1 MSAPTT
7 PTRRIDVS
15 AGTEQVVSVDQIS
28 KELSRLWGDITRQVE
43 ERSGQI
49 PLRTS
54 ILTLVVVAR
63 GRTQVR
69 MAHDTLHELVEQLP
83 SRAIVVE
90 IGRKGT
96 PLQASVS
103 GHCRYLGTGR
113 AACYEVIELRAP
125 EDRLIA
131 VPSLLSPLELYDV
144 PSFLW
149 WVGAADFASPDFLR
163 LADTAERIIVD
174 SSRFDDALE
183 ALASYHRFLRGS
195 DTACTG
201 ADLNWA
207 RTTSWRELI
216 AQAFDNPMMLDL
228 MPAIGSVTFSF
239 DPSAE
244 AQALLVVGWLA
255 SRLGWVLKGASRD
268 MDTLTLWMWN
278 RYGMEVTVALNRQAS
293 TGIGLRAVRI
303 VAASNTASA
312 RLTVRRQSEDLVIV
326 STESPGMPRQDR
338 VVRDRTPRLCDLIGQ
353 ELVIHTR
360 DRVFDDAHDVV
371 ASVVNALASGG
382 RYRHDE

>member
-1 MSAPTT
+1 MSASIT
-7 PTRRIDVS
+7 PTRRIEVS
-15 AGTEQVVSVDQIS
+15 AGTERAISVDQIS
-28 KELSRLWGDITRQVE
+28 NELSRLWGDISQQVE

-69 MAHDTLHELVEQLP
+69 MAHTTLHELVEQLP

-90 IGRKGT
+90 IGPKGS
-96 PLQASVS
+96 PLDASVA
-103 GHCRYLGTGR
+103 GHCQYLGTGR

-125 EDRLIA
+125 EDRLTA

-149 WVGAADFASPDFLR
+149 WVGDVDFSSADFLR

-174 SSRFDDALE
+174 SARFDDALD
-183 ALASYHRFLRGS
+183 ALASYRRFLRGS

-201 ADLNWA
+201 TDLNWA

-216 AQAFDNPMMLDL
+216 AQAFDNPMMLQL
-228 MPAIGSVTFSF
+228 MPAIGTISLSF

-244 AQALLVVGWLA
+244 AQALLLVGWLS
-255 SRLGWVLKGASRD
+255 SRLGWRLQNASRD
-268 MDTLTLWMWN
+268 LDTLTLWFRN
-278 RYGMEVTVALNRQAS
+278 RWGGEITATLNRQAS

-303 VAASNTASA
+303 VAATNDASA
-312 RLTVRRQSEDLVIV
+312 RMTVRRQSEDLVIV

-338 VVRDRTPRLCDLIGQ
+338 VMRDRTPRLSDLIGK
-353 ELVIHTR
+353 ELLIHSR
-360 DRVFDDAHDVV
+360 DRAFDDALDVV
-371 ASVVNALASGG
+371 GMAVQALG
-382 RYRHDE
+382 RPDGVEPRE